1 MYLSSPIKSISQSA
15 MTERLCIWND
25 AEPKTSG
32 QPTPEYIR
40 LYEEWGQGG
49 IGVIVLGNI
58 PCDAR
63 YPEAKGNA
71 IMDPTGSWDPVE
83 AFKPVMA
90 ACKAKGSLVIGQVTH
105 AGRVS
110 LVVPRLMLF
119 TDVSY

>member
-1 MYLSSPIKSISQSA
+1 
-15 MTERLCIWND
+15 MTERLCTWQD
-25 AEPKTSG
+25 GQPTTSG
-32 QPTPEYIR
+32 QPTEEYIR
-40 LYEEWGQGG
+40 LYKEWGQGG

-71 IMDPTGSWDPVE
+71 IMDPVSTWNPAE

-90 ACKAKGSLVIGQVTH
+90 ACKANGSLVIGQVTH

-110 LVVPRLMLF
+110 KSCMAFPR
-119 TDVSY
+119 